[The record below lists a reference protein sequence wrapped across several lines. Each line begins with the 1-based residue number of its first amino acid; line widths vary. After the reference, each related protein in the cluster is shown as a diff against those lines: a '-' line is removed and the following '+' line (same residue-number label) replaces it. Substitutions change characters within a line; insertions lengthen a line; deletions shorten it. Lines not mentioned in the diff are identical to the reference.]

1 MANYKKLTDEEQRE
15 KNNADNILAAEE
27 AVKIADAA
35 EAEKRKKL
43 NEQKAIGE
51 IVDPE
56 FSRAKSITHN
66 NVKFALGEKGEFKGH
81 AYPAAFKIRTKEV
94 RFDKEFNNYK
104 VNIPYLTLA
113 AFLTWLKKEENMA
126 VFSAQ
131 VRIEKDLVLGI
142 SDSF

>member
-1 MANYKKLTDEEQRE
+1 MAYKKLSDEEQKE
-15 KNNADNILAAEE
+15 KNNADNILAAEQ
-27 AVKIADAA
+27 AMLAA
-35 EAEKRKKL
+35 QEEGAAKTQKV

-56 FSRAKSITHN
+56 FTRAKSMTHN

-113 AFLTWLKKEENMA
+113 AFLTWLKKGENMA
-126 VFSAQ
+126 FFSAQ
-131 VRIEKDLVLGI
+131 VRLEKDLVLGI

>member
-1 MANYKKLTDEEQRE
+1 
-15 KNNADNILAAEE
+15 
-27 AVKIADAA
+27 
-35 EAEKRKKL
+35 
-43 NEQKAIGE
+43 
-51 IVDPE
+51 VDPE
-56 FSRAKSITHN
+56 FTRAKSMTHN

-113 AFLTWLKKEENMA
+113 AFLTWLKKGENMA
-126 VFSAQ
+126 FFSAQ
-131 VRIEKDLVLGI
+131 VRLEKDLVLGI